1 MYDSAYFPIVITIW
15 VLGAFGVLPRVKPST
30 QGEGHERR
38 FFYGSV
44 WAVCMA
50 QPILWVLWKLLPQAR
65 TADAI
70 KLAVFVGIL
79 AWAGN
84 LARKGLL
91 PRTRPILPG
100 EVIVSD

>member
-1 MYDSAYFPIVITIW
+1 
-15 VLGAFGVLPRVKPST
+15 VLWALWKVLPQT
-30 QGEGHERR
+30 
-38 FFYGSV
+38 
-44 WAVCMA
+44 
-50 QPILWVLWKLLPQAR
+50 R

-79 AWAGN
+79 VWAAR

-100 EVIVSD
+100 EIILSD